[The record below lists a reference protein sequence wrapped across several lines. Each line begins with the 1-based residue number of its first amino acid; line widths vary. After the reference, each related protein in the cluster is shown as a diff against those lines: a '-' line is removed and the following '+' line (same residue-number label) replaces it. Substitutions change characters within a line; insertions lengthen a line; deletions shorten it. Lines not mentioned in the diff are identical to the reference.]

1 MKTMPF
7 YLMMIFIMTG
17 CSNSG
22 LDNFISFDNKLMDKK
37 TKTIALQP
45 IEDFKPEELNYLVN
59 NMEKLYNVCVLPKI
73 KMPLNSYYTPN
84 HRYRADTII
93 NNLKSS
99 VGKDT
104 IVVGLTHYDISSTKG
119 KYKDY
124 GIIGLGFMSGNACV
138 ISTKRLKKSNRKEQ
152 LFKVVLHEIGHNVGL
167 PHCPVKTCLMRDA
180 KGGNPIDE
188 EKEFCHKCINKMDV
202 VCN

>member
-1 MKTMPF
+1 
-7 YLMMIFIMTG
+7 MMTFIMTG

-37 TKTIALQP
+37 TITIALQP

-84 HRYRADTII
+84 HRYRADNII

-124 GIIGLGFMSGNACV
+124 GLIGLGFMSGNACV
-138 ISTKRLKKSNRKEQ
+138 VSTFRLKKVNKNEQ
-152 LFKVVLHEIGHNVGL
+152 LVKVVLHEIGHNLGL

-188 EKEFCHKCINKMDV
+188 EKGFCNICNKKARLV
-202 VCN
+202 YN

>member
-1 MKTMPF
+1 MKTVPF

-22 LDNFISFDNKLMDKK
+22 LDNFISFDNKLKDKK
-37 TKTIALQP
+37 TITIALQP

-73 KMPLNSYYTPN
+73 KMPLNSYYIPN

-93 NNLKSS
+93 NKLKTT

-124 GIIGLGFMSGNACV
+124 GLIGLGFMSGNACV
-138 ISTKRLKKSNRKEQ
+138 ISTKRLNKSNRKEQ
-152 LFKVVLHEIGHNVGL
+152 LFKVVLHEIGHNLGL
-167 PHCPVKTCLMRDA
+167 
-180 KGGNPIDE
+180 
-188 EKEFCHKCINKMDV
+188 
-202 VCN
+202 